1 MTKRYLMTT
10 TKNPTFAGK
19 RCGIQFTDGRAVVD
33 EFTMPRG
40 TSVPLEDLVKQ
51 IKSDFP
57 GITVTEVL
65 DIPAITAKAIAEDEG
80 KESIARDATPKAP
93 VKR

>member
-1 MTKRYLMTT
+1 
-10 TKNPTFAGK
+10 
-19 RCGIQFTDGRAVVD
+19 
-33 EFTMPRG
+33 
-40 TSVPLEDLVKQ
+40 
-51 IKSDFP
+51 
-57 GITVTEVL
+57 VTEVL